1 MPTSRKDWADVN
13 DTTDHGYFSSSY
25 DTKSLT
31 AKSNM
36 HFKAANGKQL
46 AFAPGAIYKE
56 INTGVKDNRFK
67 GNRTFQL
74 IFSSP
79 QSSVIFKG
87 AWQVNVTIMY
97 TTGKK

>member
-1 MPTSRKDWADVN
+1 M
-13 DTTDHGYFSSSY
+13 GYFSSSY

-56 INTGVKDNRFK
+56 INTGIKDNSFK
-67 GNRTFQL
+67 GTRTFQL

-79 QSSVIFKG
+79 QSSVMFKG
-87 AWQVNVTIMY
+87 PRHVNVTITY
-97 TTGKK
+97 TKGKK